1 MAEFAASSGHEFRG
15 QAYNHS
21 FNGLAINVIPPT
33 HCDTVVWRA
42 RLMPRGRMCAGSI
55 LESSIFS
62 LVFPTHN
69 AKHQSVQIPK
79 LHASVDS
86 CLKFKVNY

>member
-1 MAEFAASSGHEFRG
+1 
-15 QAYNHS
+15 
-21 FNGLAINVIPPT
+21 
-33 HCDTVVWRA
+33 
-42 RLMPRGRMCAGSI
+42 MPRGRMCAGSI

-79 LHASVDS
+79 FHASIDS